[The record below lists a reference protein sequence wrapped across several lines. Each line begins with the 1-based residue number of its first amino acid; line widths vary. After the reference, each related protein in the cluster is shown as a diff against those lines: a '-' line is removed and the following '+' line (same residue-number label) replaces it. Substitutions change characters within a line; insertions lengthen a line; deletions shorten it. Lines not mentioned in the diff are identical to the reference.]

1 MLGPVSFNFCFYCI
15 FFVLNLEIGE
25 KYSAYLK
32 EGKKILN
39 TEQIADALE
48 YGLHQPPFCAVNEIL
63 IEPQKFPL
71 S

>member
-1 MLGPVSFNFCFYCI
+1 MFVYMFGFNFK
-15 FFVLNLEIGE
+15 IGE

-32 EGKKILN
+32 EGTPILN

-48 YGLHQPPFCAVNEIL
+48 YGLNQPPFCAVNEIL
-63 IEPQKFPL
+63 IEPQKFPI

>member
-1 MLGPVSFNFCFYCI
+1 MD
-15 FFVLNLEIGE
+15 LEIGE

-48 YGLHQPPFCAVNEIL
+48 YGLNQPSFCAVNEIL